1 MKIFL
6 DTANLEDI
14 KKAVDWQMID
24 GATTNPT
31 LMARE
36 SGRKFDD
43 IAKEICQLV
52 PGPVSLE
59 GVGLTADVL
68 IEEGKKMAAIAE
80 NVDFKVLMT
89 PEGLKAVR
97 ALKKLGIKTNVTLVF
112 SANQALLVAKAGADY
127 CSPFVGRLD
136 DIGQSGMGLIKEI
149 AVIYKNY
156 DFKTQILAASIRSTV
171 HVQAAA
177 MAGADV
183 ATMPFK
189 ILEQMYR
196 HDLTDK
202 GIKLFLDD
210 WQKVTK

>member
-6 DTANLEDI
+6 DTANIDEL
-14 KKAVDWQMID
+14 KKAVEMQMID
-24 GATTNPT
+24 GATTNPS
-31 LMARE
+31 LMAKE
-36 SGRKFDD
+36 SGKSFNQM
-43 IAKEICQLV
+43 AKEICALV

-59 GVGLTADVL
+59 GVGMTAEVL
-68 IEEGKKMAAIAE
+68 IKEGKKMAAIAK
-80 NVDFKVLMT
+80 NVVFKAPMM

-112 SANQALLVAKAGADY
+112 SANQALLAAKAGADY
-127 CSPFVGRLD
+127 CSPFIGRLD

-149 AVIYKNY
+149 VAIYKNY
-156 DFKTQILAASIRSTV
+156 GFKTQVLAASIRSTV

-177 MAGADV
+177 AAGADV
-183 ATMPFK
+183 VTLPFK

-196 HDLTDK
+196 HTLTDK
-202 GIKLFLDD
+202 GIQAFLDD

>member
-6 DTANLEDI
+6 DTANLDEL

-24 GATTNPT
+24 GAPTNPT
-31 LMARE
+31 LLARE
-36 SGRKFDD
+36 SGKKFAVM
-43 IAKEICQLV
+43 AKEICKLV

-59 GVGLTADVL
+59 GVGMTEAELVK
-68 IEEGKKMAAIAE
+68 EGQKLAAIAK
-80 NVDFKVLMT
+80 NVVFKVPMT
-89 PEGLKAVR
+89 VEGLKAVR
-97 ALKKLGIKTNVTLVF
+97 SLKKLGIKTNVTLVF

-127 CSPFVGRLD
+127 CSPFIGRLD

-149 AVIYKNY
+149 VAIYKNY
-156 DFKTQILAASIRSTV
+156 GFKTQVLAASIRSTV

-183 ATMPFK
+183 VTIPFK

-196 HDLTDK
+196 HQLTDK
-202 GIKLFLDD
+202 GIQAFLDD
-210 WQKVTK
+210 WEKVSK

>member
-6 DTANLEDI
+6 DTANIDEL
-14 KKAVDWQMID
+14 KKAVEWQMID
-24 GATTNPT
+24 GATTNPS
-31 LMARE
+31 LMAKE
-36 SGRKFDD
+36 SGKSFGQM
-43 IAKEICQLV
+43 AKEICALV

-59 GVGLTADVL
+59 GVGVTAEVLTK
-68 IEEGKKMAAIAE
+68 EGKKLAAIAK
-80 NVDFKVLMT
+80 NVVFKVPMT

-127 CSPFVGRLD
+127 CSPFIGRLD

-149 AVIYKNY
+149 VTIYKNY
-156 DFKTQILAASIRSTV
+156 GFKTQVLAASIRSTV

-183 ATMPFK
+183 VTLPFK

-196 HDLTDK
+196 HQLTDK
-202 GIKLFLDD
+202 GIQAFLDD
-210 WQKVTK
+210 WQKVAR

>member
-6 DTANLEDI
+6 DTANLEEL
-14 KKAVDWQMID
+14 KQAVSWQMID
-24 GATTNPT
+24 GVTTNPT

-36 SGRKFDD
+36 SGRKFEAM
-43 IAKEICQLV
+43 AKEICQLV

-59 GVGLTADVL
+59 GVGMTAEALVK
-68 IEEGKKMAAIAE
+68 EGKKMAQIAK
-80 NVDFKVLMT
+80 NVVFKVPMT
-89 PEGLKAVR
+89 VEGLKAVR
-97 ALKKLGIKTNVTLVF
+97 ALKLLGIKTNVTLVF
-112 SANQALLVAKAGADY
+112 SANQALLAAKAGADY

-149 AVIYKNY
+149 VAIYKNY
-156 DFKTQILAASIRSTV
+156 GFKTQVLAASIRSTV

-183 ATMPFK
+183 ATIPFK

-196 HDLTDK
+196 HTLTDK
-202 GIKLFLDD
+202 GIQAFLDD
-210 WQKVTK
+210 WQKVSK

>member
-6 DTANLEDI
+6 DTANLDEL

-36 SGRKFDD
+36 PGKKFEVM
-43 IAKEICQLV
+43 AKAICQLV

-59 GVGLTADVL
+59 GVGMTEAELVK
-68 IEEGKKMAAIAE
+68 EGQKLSAIAK
-80 NVDFKVLMT
+80 NVVFKVPMT
-89 PEGLKAVR
+89 VEGLKAVR

-127 CSPFVGRLD
+127 CSPFIGRLD

-149 AVIYKNY
+149 VAIYKNY
-156 DFKTQILAASIRSTV
+156 GFKTQVLAASIRSTV

-183 ATMPFK
+183 VTIPFK

-196 HDLTDK
+196 HQLTDK
-202 GIKLFLDD
+202 GIQAFLDD
-210 WQKVTK
+210 WEKVSK

>member
-6 DTANLEDI
+6 DTANIEDI

-36 SGRKFDD
+36 SGRKFED
-43 IAKEICQLV
+43 IAKEICRLV

-59 GVGLTADVL
+59 GVGMTAAELVK
-68 IEEGKKMAAIAE
+68 EGKKLSTIAK
-80 NVDFKVLMT
+80 NVVFKVPMT

-97 ALKKLGIKTNVTLVF
+97 ELKKQGIKTNVTLVF

-127 CSPFVGRLD
+127 CSPFIGRLD
-136 DIGQSGMGLIKEI
+136 DIGQNGWELLDEIIK
-149 AVIYKNY
+149 IYRNY
-156 DFKTQILAASIRSTV
+156 KFKTQILAASIRSTI
-171 HVQAAA
+171 HVKQAAY
-177 MAGADV
+177 MGCDV
-183 ATMPFK
+183 ATIPFK
-189 ILEQMYR
+189 ILEQMY
-196 HDLTDK
+196 HHELTDK

>member
-6 DTANLEDI
+6 DTANLEEI

-36 SGRKFDD
+36 SGRKFAD
-43 IAKEICQLV
+43 IAKEICRLV

-59 GVGLTADVL
+59 GVGMTETELVK
-68 IEEGKKMAAIAE
+68 EGKKLAAIAK
-80 NVDFKVLMT
+80 NVVFKVPMT

-97 ALKKLGIKTNVTLVF
+97 TLKKQGIKTNVTLVF

-136 DIGQSGMGLIKEI
+136 DIGQTGMELIEEI
-149 AVIYKNY
+149 VTIYKNY
-156 DFKTQILAASIRSTV
+156 GFKTQVLVASVRNPI
-171 HVQAAA
+171 HVKEAA
-177 MAGADV
+177 MIGADV
-183 ATMPFK
+183 ATVPFK
-189 ILEQMYR
+189 VLEQMYQ
-196 HDLTDK
+196 HTLTDK
-202 GIKLFLDD
+202 GIKAFLAD

>member
-6 DTANLEDI
+6 DTANLEEL
-14 KKAVDWQMID
+14 KQAVDWQMID

-36 SGRKFDD
+36 SGKKFAVM
-43 IAKEICQLV
+43 AKEICKLV

-59 GVGLTADVL
+59 GVGMTEAELVK
-68 IEEGKKMAAIAE
+68 EGQKLSAIAK
-80 NVDFKVLMT
+80 NVVFKVPMT
-89 PEGLKAVR
+89 VEGLKAVR

-127 CSPFVGRLD
+127 CSPFIGRLD

-149 AVIYKNY
+149 VAIYKNY
-156 DFKTQILAASIRSTV
+156 GFKTQVLAASIRSTV

-183 ATMPFK
+183 VTIPFK

-196 HDLTDK
+196 HQLTDK
-202 GIKLFLDD
+202 GIQAFLDD
-210 WQKVTK
+210 WEKVSK

>member
-6 DTANLEDI
+6 DTANIGDLE
-14 KKAVDWQMID
+14 KAVDWQMID

-31 LMARE
+31 LMAKE
-36 SGRKFDD
+36 SGKSFSQM
-43 IAKEICQLV
+43 AKEICRLV

-59 GVGLTADVL
+59 GVGMTAGDLVK
-68 IEEGKKMAAIAE
+68 EGKKLAAIAK
-80 NVDFKVLMT
+80 NVVFKVPMT
-89 PEGLKAVR
+89 VEGLKAVR

-127 CSPFVGRLD
+127 CSPFIGRLD

-149 AVIYKNY
+149 VAIYKNY
-156 DFKTQILAASIRSTV
+156 DFKTQVLAASIRSTV

-183 ATMPFK
+183 VTIPFK

-196 HDLTDK
+196 HQLTDK
-202 GIKLFLDD
+202 GIQSFLED
-210 WQKVTK
+210 WQKVIK

>member
-6 DTANLEDI
+6 DTANLEEI
-14 KKAVDWQMID
+14 KQAVDWQMID

-36 SGRKFDD
+36 SGRKFED
-43 IAKEICQLV
+43 IAKEICKLV

-59 GVGLTADVL
+59 GVGMTAPELV
-68 IEEGKKMAAIAE
+68 EEGKKLSAIAK
-80 NVDFKVLMT
+80 NVVFKVPMT

-97 ALKKLGIKTNVTLVF
+97 LLKKLAIKTNVTLVF

-127 CSPFVGRLD
+127 CSPFIGRLD
-136 DIGQSGMGLIKEI
+136 DIGQSGMGLVKEI
-149 AVIYKNY
+149 VAIYKNY
-156 DFKTQILAASIRSTV
+156 GFKTQVLAASIRSTV

-183 ATMPFK
+183 ATIPFK
-189 ILEQMYR
+189 ILEQMYH

>member
-6 DTANLEDI
+6 DTANLNDI

-24 GATTNPT
+24 GATTNPS
-31 LMARE
+31 LMAKE
-36 SGRKFDD
+36 SGKSFAQM
-43 IAKEICQLV
+43 AKEICALV

-59 GVGLTADVL
+59 GVGLTAEVL
-68 IEEGKKMAAIAE
+68 IKEGKKMAAIAK
-80 NVDFKVLMT
+80 NVVFKVPMT

-127 CSPFVGRLD
+127 CSPFIGRLD

-149 AVIYKNY
+149 VAIYKNY
-156 DFKTQILAASIRSTV
+156 DFKTQVLAASIRSTV

-177 MAGADV
+177 MAGAHV
-183 ATMPFK
+183 VTLPFK
-189 ILEQMYR
+189 ILEQMYQ
-196 HDLTDK
+196 HQLTDK
-202 GIKLFLDD
+202 GIKLFLED
-210 WQKVTK
+210 WNKVKK

>member
-6 DTANLEDI
+6 DTANLEEL
-14 KKAVDWQMID
+14 KQAVDWQMID
-24 GATTNPT
+24 GATTNPS

-36 SGRKFDD
+36 TGRKFEDM
-43 IAKEICQLV
+43 AKEICRLV

-59 GVGLTADVL
+59 GVGMTTAELVK
-68 IEEGKKMAAIAE
+68 EGKKMARIAK
-80 NVDFKVLMT
+80 NVVFKVPMT

-127 CSPFVGRLD
+127 CSPFIGRLD

-149 AVIYKNY
+149 TAIYQNY
-156 DFKTQILAASIRSTV
+156 DFKTQVLAASIRSTV

-177 MAGADV
+177 MVGADV
-183 ATMPFK
+183 VTIPFK

-196 HDLTDK
+196 HQLTDK
-202 GIKLFLDD
+202 GIQVFLDD

>member
-6 DTANLEDI
+6 DTANLDEL

-36 SGRKFDD
+36 SGRKFSDM
-43 IAKEICQLV
+43 AKEICRLV

-59 GVGLTADVL
+59 GVGLTVEALVK
-68 IEEGKKMAAIAE
+68 EGKKLSAIAK
-80 NVDFKVLMT
+80 NVVFKVPMT
-89 PEGLKAVR
+89 VEGLRAVR

-149 AVIYKNY
+149 VAIYKNY
-156 DFKTQILAASIRSTV
+156 GFKTQVLAASIRSTV

-183 ATMPFK
+183 ATIPFK
-189 ILEQMYR
+189 ILEQMYQ
-196 HDLTDK
+196 HSLTDK
-202 GIKLFLDD
+202 GIKAFLDD
-210 WQKVTK
+210 WQKVAK